1 MGREI
6 APLAEDREGYAAL
19 LSEFR
24 AKLPPEVQAAV
35 LQYVTN
41 NPDMTPADVAG
52 LMHDTLAEYGQ
63 ANGLVAAPNGMDL
76 MTEVGLLGQQF
87 ANAMTTTT
95 SQDIE
100 RLTFAV
106 QNTVKQ
112 MIAAGASDDEIQQAV
127 GNLPGVTP
135 ELSQLAQ
142 QVAQQQLDAEKFAL
156 VDTRNN
162 EPAANAEPPL
172 TLAAIFDKPL
182 MELAAPQP
190 APEQQA
196 AQSANPFTSLLA
208 GLHVSQELR
217 NLNAQSSPT
226 LSNAAVFELNSQFAS
241 QAQPRA
247 LGSEW
252 EIT

>member
-1 MGREI
+1 MEHEI
-6 APLAEDREGYAAL
+6 ASLAEDREGYAAL
-19 LSEFR
+19 LNEFR
-24 AKLPPEVQAAV
+24 AKLPPEVQAGV

-63 ANGLVAAPNGMDL
+63 ANGLVAAPNGMEH
-76 MTEVGLLGQQF
+76 MTEVGMLGQQF
-87 ANAMTTTT
+87 ANGMTTTT

-135 ELSQLAQ
+135 ELAAIAE

-156 VDTRNN
+156 IDTRNQ
-162 EPAANAEPPL
+162 EPAAAQEAPL
-172 TLAAIFDKPL
+172 TLAAIFN
-182 MELAAPQP
+182 APITDLVTPQ
-190 APEQQA
+190 PEQQA
-196 AQSANPFTSLLA
+196 PTQNPFAALLSGNENIFASLASMNGGLLEANRGDIGQLGTQLASQSQQRSNDGQGLLA
-208 GLHVSQELR
+208 
-217 NLNAQSSPT
+217 
-226 LSNAAVFELNSQFAS
+226 
-241 QAQPRA
+241 
-247 LGSEW
+247 
-252 EIT
+252 

>member
-1 MGREI
+1 MATGDIIVSDPQSYEV
-6 APLAEDREGYAAL
+6 L
-19 LSEFR
+19 LSDFR
-24 AKLPPEVQAAV
+24 AQLPPEVQAAV

-41 NPDMTPADVAG
+41 NPDMTPADVAA
-52 LMHDTLAEYGQ
+52 LMHDTLTEYGQ
-63 ANGLVAAPNGMDL
+63 VNGLVAAPNGMEL
-76 MTEVGLLGQQF
+76 MTEVGMLGRQHE
-87 ANAMTTTT
+87 NGYTTHT
-95 SQDIE
+95 SEDIE

-112 MIAAGASDDEIQQAV
+112 MIAAGASDDAIQQAV

-156 VDTRNN
+156 IDTRNN
-162 EPAANAEPPL
+162 EPAAASEPPL

-190 APEQQA
+190 VTEQQA
-196 AQSANPFTSLLA
+196 TQSANPFASLLA
-208 GLHVSQELR
+208 GLHVSEELR
-217 NLNAQSSPT
+217 NLNARSSPT

-241 QAQPRA
+241 QAQPRE
-247 LGSEW
+247 LGSGW